1 MNVCENLLE
10 SLQENNIYNWPNAGP
25 ATLASHKRTLF
36 HSWSRV
42 VEVAGDSAMIKFGPF
57 RYHYPPRRYN
67 NTRVA
72 KYRKLSF
79 WKLNVHTEKVH
90 VRLPGSR
97 RHTTRE
103 YRSVQE
109 NGGLLNQAQ
118 SCIGMQRWKKYYDCV
133 VGRFKQRRLESAVAA
148 ISSCQKNCVIMPPS
162 KWDVFQYSIL
172 ILNGK
177 IGSCKVSRP
186 KWSKKRLCPKR
197 NRHQSGFLLKKN
209 RTTSSLCISMWL
221 VATLWKGND
230 CSVEKKCRIY
240 KYDFF
245 VPCETWQIRHA
256 EWSLQLLVSCSISQE
271 AAWNYHPLLFD
282 CTSWIFFSTK

>member
-1 MNVCENLLE
+1 MAQCWIGHVGIPQAHIVPFLVKGGWGRRWFRND
-10 SLQENNIYNWPNAGP
+10 QIWP
-25 ATLASHKRTLF
+25 
-36 HSWSRV
+36 
-42 VEVAGDSAMIKFGPF
+42 PF

-148 ISSCQKNCVIMPPS
+148 ISSCQKNCVIMP
-162 KWDVFQYSIL
+162 
-172 ILNGK
+172 NGDL
-177 IGSCKVSRP
+177 P
-186 KWSKKRLCPKR
+186 
-197 NRHQSGFLLKKN
+197 NE
-209 RTTSSLCISMWL
+209 M
-221 VATLWKGND
+221 
-230 CSVEKKCRIY
+230 
-240 KYDFF
+240 
-245 VPCETWQIRHA
+245 
-256 EWSLQLLVSCSISQE
+256 
-271 AAWNYHPLLFD
+271 
-282 CTSWIFFSTK
+282 FFSIVY